1 MQLIRGELLYFIP
14 GSGNSYVTEYISDGG
29 LLIDAGKVVYCGAW
43 RSAYDLARPD
53 TLLIDYSGKLIL
65 PGFIDTHIHYTQTDI
80 IASPGHELLDWLTRY
95 TFPAE
100 QHFAEVSWG
109 REVATFF
116 CTELLRN
123 GTTTAVV
130 FGSVHPESVDA
141 LFQVADAQGMR
152 MAVGKVMMDRHC
164 PESLQDTAQSAYDDS
179 KRLLDNWRNV
189 GRLQY
194 AITPRFAIT
203 SSAAQLEVAS
213 ALARQY
219 PEALIQTHL
228 AENPAEVEWVKRL
241 FPQARSYLDV
251 YAHYDLLRPGSIFA
265 HCIYLNDHDRSVFAE
280 RGASVAFCPT
290 SNLFLGSGL
299 FDLQAAQSADMRVA
313 IATDVGGGSSFSMLR
328 TMGAAYQ
335 VARLQGYELAATHA
349 FYLATLAGAR
359 AMGKTDCIGSF
370 LPGREADFIV
380 LDPDATALLSRRMK
394 NVQSLEEKLFLWLML
409 GDDRAIAATYIM
421 GQMKWRRP
429 DNAAE

>member
-43 RSAYDLARPD
+43 RSAYGLAAPG
-53 TLLIDYSGKLIL
+53 TLLTDYTGKLIL

-100 QHFAEVSWG
+100 QHFVEVSWG
-109 REVATFF
+109 REVAAFF

-123 GTTTAVV
+123 GTTSAVV
-130 FGSVHPESVDA
+130 FGSVHPQSVDA
-141 LFQVADAQGMR
+141 LFQAADAQGMR
-152 MAVGKVMMDRHC
+152 MAAGKVMMDRHC

-179 KRLLDNWRNV
+179 KRLLDNWLNV

-203 SSAAQLEVAS
+203 SSVAQLEVAS
-213 ALARQY
+213 TLARQY

-228 AENPAEVEWVKRL
+228 AENPAEVEWVRQL
-241 FPQARSYLDV
+241 FPKARSYLDV
-251 YAHYDLLRPGSIFA
+251 YDNYGLLRTGSIFA
-265 HCIYLNDHDRSVFAE
+265 HCIYLNAHDRAVFAE

-335 VARLQGYELAATHA
+335 VARLQGHELAATHA

-380 LDPDATALLSRRMK
+380 LDPDATALLNRRMK
-394 NVQSLEEKLFLWLML
+394 NIQSLEEKLFLWLTL
-409 GDDRAIAATYIM
+409 GDDRAIAATYVM

-429 DNAAE
+429 ENAAG